1 MTLAFGIMQN
11 PMEIA
16 IFGVIA
22 LLLFGKRLP
31 EVARSLGKGIV
42 EFKKG
47 VRGIEDEVN
56 SSTYNSSSNSS
67 YSNTSSPRPAA
78 NDEPPAVTAPKFE
91 PPKFEPMDSS
101 DLPHS

>member
-1 MTLAFGIMQN
+1 MGFSPGPFELMI
-11 PMEIA
+11 I
-16 IFGVIA
+16 GVIA

-56 SSTYNSSSNSS
+56 DTVHRRE
-67 YSNTSSPRPAA
+67 TARRPEPRT
-78 NDEPPAVTAPKFE
+78 DSQDVTAPKFE
-91 PPKFEPMDSS
+91 PPTSAPVSASS
-101 DLPHS
+101 DTDENAS